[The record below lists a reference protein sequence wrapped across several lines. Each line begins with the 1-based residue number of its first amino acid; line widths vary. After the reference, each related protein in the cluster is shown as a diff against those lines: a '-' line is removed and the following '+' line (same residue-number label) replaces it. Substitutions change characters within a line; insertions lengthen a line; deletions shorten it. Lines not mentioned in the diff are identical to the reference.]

1 MAININDIIE
11 QYGKYYLNSDQNRD
25 RIKGVPFIPSETLS
39 IPGMTHIKTK
49 DTIYQMANP
58 IYQKLLQQFQNTFT
72 QKGGV
77 TYKANEVQLRHV
89 KADLE
94 IIPHDIEESWM
105 GFLAGDSS
113 RTIETWPIV
122 RYIIEV
128 YMAQMI
134 AEERETSLI
143 YKGKYEA
150 PIEGTAGEG
159 SKAYDGYRELLKAG
173 ADNEEYPINVI
184 EDIGVLEY
192 DTAFDQIELFSKEI
206 ASQFRNR
213 NINIF
218 VAPEFERAYLEGKR
232 AKGFYNIS
240 GDSQIGTKIDFTRHT
255 IIGLESMAGTS
266 DIWATMPDNLYHITK
281 RTDDINN
288 LDIQKLDRI
297 IKMLMDWWEAVGLG
311 CNKLVWA
318 SRNTLI
324 DDVADPTMTRGTGA
338 DKNKVTLACATDSAT
353 IKYTTDG
360 SDPVESG
367 STYSEAITVSAEM
380 TIKAYATKSGMDDS
394 HVVSKHFKVLS

>member
-1 MAININDIIE
+1 MVTIEKIIE
-11 QYGKYYLNSDQNRD
+11 EYGKYYLNSGQNKSRLH
-25 RIKGVPFIPSETLS
+25 GVPFIQSETLN
-39 IPGMTHIKTK
+39 IPGMRHLNIK

-58 IYQKLLQQFQNTFT
+58 VFTKLLQQFQKTFT
-72 QKGGV
+72 PKGGV
-77 TYKANEVQLRHV
+77 EFLPNEVQLRQV
-89 KADLE
+89 KTDLE
-94 IIPHDIEESWM
+94 LYPHDIEESWL
-105 GFLAGDSS
+105 GFFAGDSS
-113 RTIETWPIV
+113 RNIEDWPIV
-122 RYIIEV
+122 RYLMEEYI
-128 YMAQMI
+128 AQMI
-134 AEERETSLI
+134 AEERETDVA
-143 YKGKYEA
+143 YKGVYGAPTEGLAGVGAEA
-150 PIEGTAGEG
+150 F
-159 SKAYDGYRELLKAG
+159 DGFRKLLKVG
-173 ADNEEYPINVI
+173 ADNEDYPINVL

-213 NINIF
+213 NILIF

-240 GDSQIGTKIDFTRHT
+240 GDNQIGTKIDFTRHT
-255 IIGLESMAGTS
+255 IMGLESMAGTG
-266 DIWATMPDNLYHITK
+266 DIWASMGENLYHLTK
-281 RTDDINN
+281 RSDGMVNID
-288 LDIQKLDRI
+288 LQKADR
-297 IKMLMDWWEAVGLG
+297 KVKLLMDWWEAVGIA

-338 DKNKVTLACATDSAT
+338 DKNKVTLACATDGAT

-367 STYSEAITVSAEM
+367 STYSTAITVSAEM